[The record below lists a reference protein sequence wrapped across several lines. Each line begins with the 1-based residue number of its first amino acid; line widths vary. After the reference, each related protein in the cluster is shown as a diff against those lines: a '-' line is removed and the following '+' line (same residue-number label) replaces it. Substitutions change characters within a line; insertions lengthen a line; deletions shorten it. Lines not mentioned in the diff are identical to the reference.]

1 MGAVSA
7 DIESP
12 YTFGVRCSNE
22 KIRFGLT
29 SSVQEIW
36 ALENKVKIGPDTL
49 KGTYM
54 QGPDLALT
62 GKELKCPKTI
72 QNEIK
77 TGSRV
82 ME

>member
-1 MGAVSA
+1 MSA
-7 DIESP
+7 DIEST

-49 KGTYM
+49 KTERVLVIVACH
-54 QGPDLALT
+54 LAT
-62 GKELKCPKTI
+62 
-72 QNEIK
+72 N
-77 TGSRV
+77 V
-82 ME
+82 FF